1 MSNLLY
7 QHIQKF
13 ASVSEDDFASI
24 LAFFEPISA
33 KKKEILLSEGQICRR
48 HFFVVKGCLRL
59 FYVKETG
66 AEQTTQFGIESWWI
80 TDNLAFLEQKPSAFS
95 IQAVEQSEVLSI
107 SYEAQEKMLAQFP
120 QMERYFRRVFE
131 KSFAAAQL
139 RIKYINE
146 YSREE
151 LYFHFANSQPA
162 FLQRI
167 PQYLLASYLGFT
179 PEYLSEIK
187 KKHFGK

>member
-1 MSNLLY
+1 MSHLLFK
-7 QHIQKF
+7 HIQKF
-13 ASVSEDDFASI
+13 ATVSESDFASI

-33 KKKEILLSEGQICRR
+33 KKKEILLSEGQVCRR
-48 HFFVVKGCLRL
+48 HFFVLKGCLRL

-66 AEQTTQFGIESWWI
+66 AEQTTQFGIESWWM

-146 YSREE
+146 FSRED

-162 FLQRI
+162 FMQRV

>member
-24 LAFFEPISA
+24 LAFFEPMSA

-66 AEQTTQFGIESWWI
+66 TEQTTQFGIESWWI

-146 YSREE
+146 YSRED

-162 FLQRI
+162 FLQRV